1 MKEYQERG
9 RSFVVTTVAQKKV
22 ILDLNIYKSHVSNTC
37 TKAEFHHTESLATK
51 GIFYGREL

>member
-22 ILDLNIYKSHVSNTC
+22 ILDLNIYKSHVSNT
-37 TKAEFHHTESLATK
+37 
-51 GIFYGREL
+51 RV